1 MKKLKKKIKKIRVF
15 FARKVKKLI
24 IKYLEL
30 IDNKKPI
37 QENLIVF
44 ESFFGRNVNDNPEAI
59 YSWLDKEK
67 YECVF
72 IVNKP
77 SKFAEYNTVRRN
89 SLQAYKYLRRAKIIV
104 SNSRM
109 PALDHKKDG
118 QVYLQTW
125 HGTPLK
131 RLVYDLS
138 VFDMPS
144 AESLDEYLS
153 LFSKDVN
160 NWDYLISSCPF
171 TTKTFKSAFRFD
183 KEILEIG
190 YPRNQK
196 LYDYTNEDIMRIK
209 EKLEIPF
216 DKKIILYAPTYRDN
230 LNFGTGK
237 YYFNSSL
244 DFELLKKEFPEYLIL
259 IRYHYIITNSEDFDN
274 ENIINVSKY
283 QDISDLYLIS
293 DLLITDYSS
302 VFFDY
307 SILKKPFLLFTPDL
321 EEYKNDI
328 RGFYLDINNDF
339 PTKPALT
346 TNEIIEQMKNINRY
360 DFESFSGKYNPEIN
374 KYSKEK
380 IVKLIDDLTGL

>member
-1 MKKLKKKIKKIRVF
+1 MKTLKKKIKKIRVF

-30 IDNKKPI
+30 TDDKKPI
-37 QENLIVF
+37 QKNLIVF
-44 ESFFGRNVNDNPEAI
+44 ESFFGRNINDNPEAI

-77 SKFAEYNTVRRN
+77 SKFEGYNVVRRN
-89 SLQAYKYLRRAKIIV
+89 SLEAYKYLRRAKIII

-109 PALDHKKDG
+109 PALDHKKEG
-118 QVYLQTW
+118 QIYLQTW

-131 RLVYDLS
+131 KLVYDLN

-144 AESLDEYLS
+144 AESLEEYLS
-153 LFSKDVN
+153 LFSSDVN
-160 NWDYLISSCPF
+160 NWDYLISSCSF
-171 TTKTFKSAFRFD
+171 TSEKFKSAFHFE

-196 LYDYTNEDIMRIK
+196 LYDYTDEDVVRIK
-209 EKLEIPF
+209 EELEIPL
-216 DKKIILYAPTYRDN
+216 DKKVMLYAPTYRDN

-237 YYFNSSL
+237 YYFNSPL
-244 DFELLKKEFPEYLIL
+244 DFELLQKEFPEYLIL
-259 IRYHYIITNSEDFDN
+259 IRYHYIITNSDDFDN

-307 SILKKPFLLFTPDL
+307 SLLKKPFLLFTPDL
-321 EEYKNDI
+321 EEYSNEI
-328 RGFYLDINNDF
+328 RGFYLDINNNF
-339 PTKPALT
+339 PTKPVLT
-346 TNEIIEQMKNINRY
+346 TQELIKQIRDIDQY
-360 DFESFSGKYNPEIN
+360 DFESFATKYNPETN
-374 KYSKEK
+374 KYNKEK
-380 IVKLIDDLTGL
+380 IIKLIDDLTGL